1 MLNYMFKEALKTY
14 EKNLLY
20 SKEKVQIPTKQ
31 DSRLH
36 NGNISANK
44 TDNNLAIIKFAE
56 VINKNRSDKK
66 NPLDS

>member
-1 MLNYMFKEALKTY
+1 MLKYMLKEALKTY

-31 DSRLH
+31 ESRLH
-36 NGNISANK
+36 NSNTSANK

-56 VINKNRSDKK
+56 VINKNRIDQ
-66 NPLDS
+66 

>member
-1 MLNYMFKEALKTY
+1 MLKYMLKEALKTY

-36 NGNISANK
+36 NSNTSANK

-56 VINKNRSDKK
+56 VISKNRIDQ
-66 NPLDS
+66 

>member
-1 MLNYMFKEALKTY
+1 MLKYMLKEALKIY

-36 NGNISANK
+36 NSNTSANK

-56 VINKNRSDKK
+56 VLNKNRIDQ
-66 NPLDS
+66 

>member
-1 MLNYMFKEALKTY
+1 MLKYMLKEALKTY

-20 SKEKVQIPTKQ
+20 SKEKVQTPTKQ

-36 NGNISANK
+36 DSNTSANK

-56 VINKNRSDKK
+56 VINKNRIDQ
-66 NPLDS
+66 

>member
-1 MLNYMFKEALKTY
+1 MLKYMLKEALKTY

-36 NGNISANK
+36 DSNTSANK

-56 VINKNRSDKK
+56 VINKNRIDQ
-66 NPLDS
+66 

>member
-1 MLNYMFKEALKTY
+1 MLKYMLKEALKAY

-36 NGNISANK
+36 NSNTSANK

-56 VINKNRSDKK
+56 VISKNRIDQ
-66 NPLDS
+66 

>member
-1 MLNYMFKEALKTY
+1 MLKYMLKEALKTY

-36 NGNISANK
+36 NSNTSANK

-56 VINKNRSDKK
+56 VLNKNRIDQ
-66 NPLDS
+66 

>member
-1 MLNYMFKEALKTY
+1 MLKYMLKEALKIY

-36 NGNISANK
+36 NSNTSANK

-56 VINKNRSDKK
+56 VINKNRIDQ
-66 NPLDS
+66 